1 MGGLRRR
8 SGFWRTRGRSKT
20 QVTAAGGDKSPRRLK
35 PALQMACTGFH
46 LFVGRLGAALKA
58 ACSQDWLPHRLQGG
72 R

>member
-8 SGFWRTRGRSKT
+8 SGFWRTRG
-20 QVTAAGGDKSPRRLK
+20 AGGDKSPRRLK